1 MRTKTVTFA
10 GKDYVVK
17 ERKIKELNELVDKI
31 GVDVDG
37 LMKANDI
44 NDAKNSITALLQDKL
59 LIIFPGI
66 KKEDIEEAYFSEIEE
81 LVGAFVD
88 VNFFGI
94 KKVITPLL
102 SFAQKQSYSLPK
114 S

>member
-10 GKDYVVK
+10 GNDLVVK

-31 GVDVDG
+31 GVDFDG

-44 NDAKNSITALLQDKL
+44 NDAKNAITTLLQEKL
-59 LIIFPGI
+59 LILFPGI
-66 KKEDIEEAYFSEIEE
+66 KKEDIEEAYPSEIEE
-81 LVGAFVD
+81 LVGAFID

-94 KKVITPLL
+94 KKVVMPLL
-102 SFAQKQSYSLPK
+102 SFAQKQS
-114 S
+114 